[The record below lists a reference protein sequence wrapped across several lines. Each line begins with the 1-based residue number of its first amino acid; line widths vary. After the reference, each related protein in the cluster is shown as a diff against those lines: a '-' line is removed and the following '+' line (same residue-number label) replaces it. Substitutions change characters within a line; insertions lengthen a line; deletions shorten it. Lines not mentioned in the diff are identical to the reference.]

1 MKGHVFE
8 QNVVRSIYH
17 ISVSRME
24 EQQLMLNIILI
35 YLVIFIELLVGTIHE
50 GP

>member
-1 MKGHVFE
+1 MKGLVFE
-8 QNVVRSIYH
+8 QNVVRRIYH

-24 EQQLMLNIILI
+24 EQLMLNIILI